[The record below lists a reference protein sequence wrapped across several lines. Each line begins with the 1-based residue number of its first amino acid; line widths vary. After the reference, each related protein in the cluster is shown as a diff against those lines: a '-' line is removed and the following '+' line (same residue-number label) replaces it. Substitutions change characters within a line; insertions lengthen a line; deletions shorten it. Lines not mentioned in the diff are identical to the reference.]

1 VQQERQ
7 SGLDVLLVEDDK
19 ASILFTQNLL
29 EKFDHRV
36 QTAEDGRVALDKLKE
51 KAFDVVLMDIQ
62 LPVMDG
68 MEATRRIRSGEAG
81 EARKDIPI
89 VAMTAYA
96 MAEEKDVFL
105 QAGMNEYV
113 SKPVDLEVLQRTMN
127 KVMGKVVRVS

>member
-1 VQQERQ
+1 
-7 SGLDVLLVEDDK
+7 
-19 ASILFTQNLL
+19 
-29 EKFDHRV
+29 
-36 QTAEDGRVALDKLKE
+36 LKE